1 MESTMQGFYVNLPN
15 SEVTFFKEFIRKMG
29 WTISKTPVQEQAIE
43 EEQDTDIPADIM
55 SLVGIA
61 SSISEE
67 EIENDDRLSY
77 LLRK

>member
-1 MESTMQGFYVNLPN
+1 MEATMQGFYVILPYT
-15 SEVTFFKEFIRKMG
+15 ELKFFMDMIKKMG
-29 WTISKTPVQEQAIE
+29 WPITTAPMENVKLEGVVNAE
-43 EEQDTDIPADIM
+43 IPSDIM

-61 SSISEE
+61 SSISDE

>member
-1 MESTMQGFYVNLPN
+1 MEATMQGFYVNLPN
-15 SEVTFFKEFIRKMG
+15 TEVKFFKDLIKKMG
-29 WTISKTPVQEQAIE
+29 WTITKAPMENVKLEGVVNAE
-43 EEQDTDIPADIM
+43 IPSDIM

-61 SSISEE
+61 SSISDE